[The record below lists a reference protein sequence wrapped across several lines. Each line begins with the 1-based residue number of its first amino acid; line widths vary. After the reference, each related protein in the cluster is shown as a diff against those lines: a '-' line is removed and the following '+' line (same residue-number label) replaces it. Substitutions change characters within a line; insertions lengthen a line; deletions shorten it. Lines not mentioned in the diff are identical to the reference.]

1 MNVVHNITSPP
12 LAVSAHPLACDFSV
26 LTFAVSSSGFS
37 FSSRTCQ
44 HPLQHRQRVEPIK
57 RFRQR
62 SKQSTSPVL
71 VCLYLYIFYFHSIY
85 LVLSFCP
92 LPGSWHRN
100 LFFNTSESGARKFGQ
115 LLEAVEVVDL
125 VNDVDLLNAV
135 HIANDGHLAN
145 EVHPPTADDHSFG
158 EFVEYDS

>member
-1 MNVVHNITSPP
+1 MSTPATAPATGRAHQTFSAAVETIDVTGTS
-12 LAVSAHPLACDFSV
+12 LSLSLYFLFS
-26 LTFAVSSSGFS
+26 L
-37 FSSRTCQ
+37 
-44 HPLQHRQRVEPIK
+44 H
-57 RFRQR
+57 
-62 SKQSTSPVL
+62 SP
-71 VCLYLYIFYFHSIY
+71 S
-85 LVLSFCP
+85 SFCP